1 MQRQEAVEL
10 ITDALRQFL
19 PPGQESAALDENTRL
34 VGGNTVLDSAALVS
48 LIIEIE
54 QQVDDRFGVPIT
66 IADDR
71 ALSQERSPFRT
82 VSSLA
87 DYVIKVYDEIAGAA
101 RA

>member
-1 MQRQEAVEL
+1 MQRQEAVGL
-10 ITDALRQFL
+10 ITDALKQFMQ
-19 PPGQESAALDENTRL
+19 PGQDSAAVDENTRL

-54 QQVDDRFGVPIT
+54 QQLDDRYGVSIT

-87 DYVIKVYDEIAGAA
+87 DYVMKLYEETTGAA